1 MTITQKVFTLRCI
14 TKCCLNTKHGLASR
28 SSRSYPVLR
37 YFEAVLNYVV
47 GRHGIMG
54 RGNANASS
62 LSVISGE
69 TRLYPPFLSFGA
81 PKDTIFLTYS

>member
-1 MTITQKVFTLRCI
+1 MHR
-14 TKCCLNTKHGLASR
+14 LASR
-28 SSRSYPVLR
+28 SSRSHPVLR

-47 GRHGIMG
+47 GRHGIVG

-81 PKDTIFLTYS
+81 PKGHNFPSVQLIFINLGCF